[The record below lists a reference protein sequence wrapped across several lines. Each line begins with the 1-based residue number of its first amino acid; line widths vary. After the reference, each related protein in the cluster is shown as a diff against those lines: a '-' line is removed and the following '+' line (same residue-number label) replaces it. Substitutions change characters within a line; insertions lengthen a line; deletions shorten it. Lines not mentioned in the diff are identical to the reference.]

1 VVPSLRKAAQHSRN
15 VHKKGSSAHSEAQV
29 TAANAPH
36 RKNKVSG
43 WDGFE
48 SSQPTKPNLP
58 RACTR
63 LASPSLALSGDAANN
78 NSLLQ
83 IAEGHG
89 CRVFLLM
96 MCPARRRTKMRG
108 RGCASKVS
116 RDQQECFF
124 AGPLLTRL
132 QRSLVPTSPSWLT
145 QRAKGKKLIN
155 GTRGN
160 VVVEIPAPE

>member
-116 RDQQECFF
+116 RDQQRVFF
-124 AGPLLTRL
+124 CWSFADQVATLARPYITVVAHPKG
-132 QRSLVPTSPSWLT
+132 QREKVNKWH
-145 QRAKGKKLIN
+145 QGK
-155 GTRGN
+155 RGG
-160 VVVEIPAPE
+160 